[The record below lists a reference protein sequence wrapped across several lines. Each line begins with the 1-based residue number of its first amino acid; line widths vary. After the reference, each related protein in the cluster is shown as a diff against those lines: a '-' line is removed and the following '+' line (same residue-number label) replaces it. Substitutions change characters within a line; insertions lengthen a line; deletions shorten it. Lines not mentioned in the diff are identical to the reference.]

1 MHLNLRF
8 SHLLERD
15 FDHLPGLL
23 LKVFMQNAEKLIK
36 NASFDSRIIKKLGF
50 NQLFEQRTSNN
61 GIVERLIHGSESTF
75 K

>member
-36 NASFDSRIIKKLGF
+36 NASF
-50 NQLFEQRTSNN
+50 
-61 GIVERLIHGSESTF
+61 
-75 K
+75 